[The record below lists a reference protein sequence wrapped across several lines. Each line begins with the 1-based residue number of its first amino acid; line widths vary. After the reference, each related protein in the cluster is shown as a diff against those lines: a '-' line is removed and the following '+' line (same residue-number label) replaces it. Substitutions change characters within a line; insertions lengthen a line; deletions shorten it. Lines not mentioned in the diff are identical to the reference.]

1 MVIRRYQQRSIY
13 EELVKNML
21 PDHEAIQWEE
31 WLVKVDQA
39 LEDRELLD
47 LVQEALAQRYP
58 RSKNRGRPGT
68 PAEVALRL
76 LLLKHLKNWSYAEL
90 EREVRANLVY
100 RQFTRIGLERVPDE
114 KTMVRLG
121 QALGPVTKQLH
132 ERVVLLAARKKVARG
147 RKLRLDTTVTEKNIR
162 YPTDSQLLGDGIRV
176 ITRTIAKLKTVAGET
191 QLKFRNRAR
200 SVNRRLLEIS
210 RAALQQGEAGREKL
224 QRSYGKLLLS
234 AQRVVG
240 AGERAARQLA
250 TKVKRMRNPKQKAR
264 ATALGQQTAET
275 IALLRRVMA
284 QTKARVFGGDPHYH
298 HKVLSIFE
306 PDTESIRKGKAAKPT
321 EFGKLV
327 KIQEAENQL
336 IVDYEVYAERPADSA
351 LLLPAISKHKAVF
364 GRAPRLLAADAA
376 FFSAANETAAQEA
389 GVKQVAIPSKATK
402 SPTRRAR
409 QHERWFRRAQRW
421 RVGCEGRISVL
432 KRKHGLTR
440 SRYQGPAGMQRW
452 VGLGVIAN
460 NLLAIADST

>member
-21 PDHEAIQWEE
+21 PDHEALQWEE

-100 RQFTRIGLERVPDE
+100 RQFTRIGMERVPDE

-132 ERVVLLAARKKVARG
+132 ERVVALAASKKVARG

-176 ITRTIAKLKTVAGET
+176 ITRTIEKLKTVAGET

-210 RAALQQGEAGREKL
+210 RAALQQGEAGKEKL

-234 AQRVVG
+234 AQRVAG
-240 AGERAARQLA
+240 AGERAAQHLT
-250 TKVKRMRNPKQKAR
+250 TKVKRLRNRKQKAR
-264 ATALGQQTAET
+264 AAALRQQTAET

-284 QTKARVFGGDPHYH
+284 QTKARVFGGDHHYP
-298 HKVLSIFE
+298 HKVFSIFE
-306 PDTESIRKGKAAKPT
+306 PDTEAIRKGKAAKPT

-336 IVDYEVYAERPADSA
+336 IVDYEVYAERPADAA

-364 GRAPRLLAADAA
+364 GHAPRLLAADAA

-402 SPTRRAR
+402 SITRRAR
-409 QHERWFRRAQRW
+409 QHERWFQRAQRW

-440 SRYQGPAGMQRW
+440 SRYKGQAGLQRW

>member
-13 EELVKNML
+13 EELTRQLL
-21 PDHEAIQWEE
+21 PDHEALRWEE
-31 WLVKVDQA
+31 WLVKVDQV
-39 LEDRELLD
+39 LEDGELLD
-47 LVQEALAQRYP
+47 LVQETLATRYP
-58 RSKNRGRPGT
+58 SSKNRGRRGT
-68 PAEVALRL
+68 PVEVALRL
-76 LLLKHLKNWSYAEL
+76 LLLKHLKDWSYAEL

-121 QALGPVTKQLH
+121 QALGPITKQLH
-132 ERVVLLAARKKVARG
+132 ERVVELAVSKKVARG

-176 ITRTIAKLKTVAGET
+176 ITRTIVKLKTIAGET

-210 RAALQQGEAGREKL
+210 RAALQQGEAGKEKL
-224 QRSYGKLLLS
+224 QRSYGKLLFT

-240 AGERAARQLA
+240 AGARAAQQLA
-250 TKVKRMRNPKQKAR
+250 SRVKRIRNPKQKAR
-264 ATALGQQTAET
+264 ALALQQQTAET

-284 QTKARVFGGDPHYH
+284 QTKARVFAGDHHYPN
-298 HKVLSIFE
+298 KVLSIFE
-306 PDTESIRKGKAAKPT
+306 PDTEAIRKGKAAQPT

-364 GRAPRLLAADAA
+364 GQAPRLLAGDAG

-402 SPTRRAR
+402 SIARRER
-409 QHERWFRRAQRW
+409 QQQRWFRRAQRW

-432 KRKHGLTR
+432 KRKHGLAR
-440 SRYQGPAGMQRW
+440 SRYKGEAGMQRW
-452 VGLGVIAN
+452 VGLGVIVN
-460 NLLAIADST
+460 NLLVIADST

>member
-1 MVIRRYQQRSIY
+1 MVIRRYQQRNIY

-39 LEDRELLD
+39 LEDSELLD

-58 RSKNRGRPGT
+58 RSKNRGRRGT

-132 ERVVLLAARKKVARG
+132 ERVVLLAATKKVARG
-147 RKLRLDTTVTEKNIR
+147 RKLRLDTTVTEQNIR

-176 ITRTIAKLKTVAGET
+176 ITRTIEKLKQVAGAQ
-191 QLKFRNRAR
+191 QLKFRNRRR

-210 RAALQQGEAGREKL
+210 RAALQQGEAGKEKL
-224 QRSYGKLLLS
+224 QRSYGKLLQS

-240 AGERAARQLA
+240 AGERAAQQLA
-250 TKVKRMRNPKQKAR
+250 TKVKRLRNPKQKAR
-264 ATALGQQTAET
+264 AKALGQQTAET
-275 IALLRRVMA
+275 IVLLRRVMV
-284 QTKARVFGGDPHYH
+284 QTKARVFGGDSHH
-298 HKVLSIFE
+298 QHKVLSIFE
-306 PDTESIRKGKAAKPT
+306 PDTEAIRKGKAAKPT

-336 IVDYEVYAERPADSA
+336 IVDYEVYAERVADNT

-402 SPTRRAR
+402 SASRRAR

-440 SRYQGPAGMQRW
+440 SRYKGTTGLQRW

-460 NLLAIADST
+460 NLIVIADST

>member
-13 EELVKNML
+13 EEITRQLL
-21 PDHEAIQWEE
+21 PDHEALQWEQ
-31 WLVKVDQA
+31 WLIKVDQV
-39 LEDRELLD
+39 LEDGELLD
-47 LVQEALAQRYP
+47 LVQEALAARYP

-100 RQFTRIGLERVPDE
+100 RQFTRVGMERVPDE

-121 QALGPVTKQLH
+121 QALGPITKQLH
-132 ERVVLLAARKKVARG
+132 DRVVELAARRKVVRG
-147 RKLRLDTTVTEKNIR
+147 RKLRIDTTVTEKNIR

-176 ITRTIAKLKTVAGET
+176 ITRTITKLKIVAGQT

-200 SVNRRLLEIS
+200 SVNHRLLEIA
-210 RAALQQGEAGREKL
+210 RAARRQGETGTAQLE
-224 QRSYGKLLLS
+224 RSYGKLLRT

-240 AGERAARQLA
+240 ASERAAQELGA
-250 TKVKRMRNPKQKAR
+250 QVKRSRNKKQQAK
-264 ATALGQQTAET
+264 ATALLQRTAELST
-275 IALLRRVMA
+275 LLRRVMA
-284 QTKARVFGGDPHYH
+284 QTKARVFGGDRHYPD
-298 HKVLSIFE
+298 KVFSIFE
-306 PDTESIRKGKAAKPT
+306 PDTEAIRKGKAAKPT

-327 KIQEAENQL
+327 KIQEAENQI
-336 IVDYEVYAERPADSA
+336 IVDYEVYDERPADA
-351 LLLPAISKHKAVF
+351 ELLLPAIAKHKEVF
-364 GRAPRLLAADAA
+364 GRAPHLLAADAA
-376 FFSAANETAAQEA
+376 FFSAANETAAQAA

-402 SPTRRAR
+402 SPVRRAH
-409 QHERWFRRAQRW
+409 QKERWFRRAQRW

-432 KRKHGLTR
+432 KRRHGVTR
-440 SRYQGPAGMQRW
+440 SRYQGRQGMQRW

-460 NLLAIADST
+460 NLLAIARAP

>member
-13 EELVKNML
+13 EELTRQLL
-21 PDHEAIQWEE
+21 PDHEALRWEE
-31 WLVKVDQA
+31 WLVKADQA

-132 ERVVLLAARKKVARG
+132 ERVVLLAATKKVARG

-176 ITRTIAKLKTVAGET
+176 ITRTIEKLKTVAGET

-210 RAALQQGEAGREKL
+210 RAALQQGEAGKEKL

-240 AGERAARQLA
+240 AGERAVQQLA
-250 TKVKRMRNPKQKAR
+250 TKVKRMRNPKQKER
-264 ATALGQQTAET
+264 AAALGQQTTET

-284 QTKARVFGGDPHYH
+284 QTKARVFGGDHHYH

-336 IVDYEVYAERPADSA
+336 IVDYEVYAERPADAA
-351 LLLPAISKHKAVF
+351 LLLPAISKHKALF
-364 GRAPRLLAADAA
+364 GHAPRLLAADAA

-402 SPTRRAR
+402 SATRRAR
-409 QHERWFRRAQRW
+409 QHERWFQRAQRW

-440 SRYQGPAGMQRW
+440 SRYKGQAGLQRW

>member
-13 EELVKNML
+13 EELTRQLL
-21 PDHEAIQWEE
+21 PDHEALQWEE

-47 LVQEALAQRYP
+47 LVQEALAARYP
-58 RSKNRGRPGT
+58 RSKNRGRRGT

-76 LLLKHLKNWSYAEL
+76 LLLKHLKDWTYAEL

-100 RQFTRIGLERVPDE
+100 RQFTRIGMEKVPDE

-132 ERVVLLAARKKVARG
+132 ERVVMLAATRKVARG

-176 ITRTIAKLKTVAGET
+176 ITRTIEKLKTVAGEQ

-200 SVNRRLLEIS
+200 SVNRRLLEIA
-210 RAALQQGEAGREKL
+210 RAARQQGEGGREKL
-224 QRSYGKLLLS
+224 KKSYDKLLRTT
-234 AQRVVG
+234 QRVVG
-240 AGERAARQLA
+240 AGERAAQQLA
-250 TKVKRMRNPKQKAR
+250 SKTKRLRNAPQKAR
-264 ATALGQQTAET
+264 AAALGQQTAAT

-284 QTKARVFGGDPHYH
+284 QTKARVFGDEQHYAD
-298 HKVLSIFE
+298 KVLSIFE
-306 PDTESIRKGKAAKPT
+306 PDTEAIRKGKAHKPT

-327 KIQEAENQL
+327 KIQEAENQV
-336 IVDYEVYAERPADSA
+336 IVDYEVYDQRPTDAS
-351 LLLPAISKHKAVF
+351 LLLPAISKHKEVF
-364 GRAPRLLAADAA
+364 GRAPRVLAADAA
-376 FFSAANETAAQEA
+376 FFSAANESAAEEA

-402 SPTRRAR
+402 AQTRRER
-409 QHERWFRRAQRW
+409 QHQRWFRRAQRW

-440 SRYQGPAGMQRW
+440 SRYKGHAGMQRW

-460 NLLAIADST
+460 NLVAIADST

>member
-13 EELVKNML
+13 EELTRQLL
-21 PDHEAIQWEE
+21 PDHEALQWEE

-47 LVQEALAQRYP
+47 LVQEALAARYP
-58 RSKNRGRPGT
+58 RSKNRGRRGT

-76 LLLKHLKNWSYAEL
+76 LLLKHLKDWTYAEL

-100 RQFTRIGLERVPDE
+100 RQFTRIGMEKVPDE

-132 ERVVLLAARKKVARG
+132 ERVVMLAATRKVARG

-176 ITRTIAKLKTVAGET
+176 ITRTIEKLKTVAGEQ

-200 SVNRRLLEIS
+200 SVNRRLLEIA
-210 RAALQQGEAGREKL
+210 RAARQQGEGGREKL
-224 QRSYGKLLLS
+224 KKSYDKLLRTT
-234 AQRVVG
+234 QRVVG
-240 AGERAARQLA
+240 AGERAAQQLA
-250 TKVKRMRNPKQKAR
+250 SQTKRLRNAPQKAR
-264 ATALGQQTAET
+264 AAALGQQTAAT

-284 QTKARVFGGDPHYH
+284 QTKARVFGDEQHYAD
-298 HKVLSIFE
+298 KVLSIFE
-306 PDTESIRKGKAAKPT
+306 PDTEAIRKGKAHKPT

-327 KIQEAENQL
+327 KIQEAENQV
-336 IVDYEVYAERPADSA
+336 IVDYEVYDQRPTDAS
-351 LLLPAISKHKAVF
+351 LLLPAISKHKEVF
-364 GRAPRLLAADAA
+364 GRAPRVLAADAA
-376 FFSAANETAAQEA
+376 FFSAANESAAEEA

-402 SPTRRAR
+402 AQTRRER
-409 QHERWFRRAQRW
+409 QHQRWFRRAQRW

-440 SRYQGPAGMQRW
+440 SRYKGHAGMQRW

-460 NLLAIADST
+460 NLVAIADST